1 MGRRQGRT
9 PPYEIMQHV
18 GSGSPLPRSSVRRV
32 RGGSV
37 GWLGLVW
44 NGIKSVGKW
53 VIELGEKIADF
64 HGFSSF
70 IERLRS
76 FRGLSAFRG
85 GEVAAVRLPWPVL
98 ALLGVVGLAAMGL
111 MFQIGHHVAGR
122 SAPAVL
128 VTDQP
133 AHPNTESSPIV
144 ANKADRPEA
153 NTVVAMGTV
162 PPGPEVVGGVR
173 TVLQPVESPGG
184 SGGIALTDPR
194 AVGRNY
200 FILATVRP
208 SEVEGVRQL
217 QKFLAERGL
226 ETFLDT
232 VNNGRLRV
240 LVDVTR
246 GFTRDEL
253 RNLEHAEHEQRIRS
267 LGREWKKAQGGIGTD
282 LRDIY
287 RDRYDGPTQ

>member
-37 GWLGLVW
+37 GVVGLVW
-44 NGIKSVGKW
+44 GGLKAVGGW
-53 VIELGEKIADF
+53 FADLGGLIADF
-64 HGFSSF
+64 RGFSS
-70 IERLRS
+70 ISERLGAWR
-76 FRGLSAFRG
+76 
-85 GEVAAVRLPWPVL
+85 AAEVRLPWPVL

-122 SAPAVL
+122 SAPAV
-128 VTDQP
+128 VASGETAAPTSDHPPRVTKNTDQP
-133 AHPNTESSPIV
+133 A
-144 ANKADRPEA
+144 AD
-153 NTVVAMGTV
+153 TVVAMGTV
-162 PPGPEVVGGVR
+162 PPGPMASGR
-173 TVLQPVESPGG
+173 DRAVLEPVETPGG

-208 SEVEGVRQL
+208 SEVEGVREL

-246 GFTRDEL
+246 GFTREEL
-253 RNLEHAEHEQRIRS
+253 RNLKHAPHEQTIRA
-267 LGREWKKAQGGIGTD
+267 LGREWKKQQGGIGTD
-282 LRDIY
+282 LSDIY

>member
-18 GSGSPLPRSSVRRV
+18 GSGTPLPRSPVRKV

-37 GWLGLVW
+37 GPVGLIWAATRAVGGWLAGLGSIFAGW
-44 NGIKSVGKW
+44 RDSWGPLNRLMSGDNDRESGGAF
-53 VIELGEKIADF
+53 EL
-64 HGFSSF
+64 
-70 IERLRS
+70 
-76 FRGLSAFRG
+76 
-85 GEVAAVRLPWPVL
+85 RLPWPVL
-98 ALLGVVGLAAMGL
+98 VLLGVVGLAAMGL
-111 MFQIGHHVAGR
+111 MFQIGHHVAGKSGQTVVATTGPAEPALPS
-122 SAPAVL
+122 SAVGRDTAEVEDVPG
-128 VTDQP
+128 
-133 AHPNTESSPIV
+133 
-144 ANKADRPEA
+144 
-153 NTVVAMGTV
+153 TVVAMGSV
-162 PPGPEVVGGVR
+162 PPAPAIPGQAR
-173 TVLQPVESPGG
+173 TVALPVESPGG

-208 SEVEGVRQL
+208 SEVEGVREL

-246 GFTRDEL
+246 GFTREEL
-253 RNLEHAEHEQRIRS
+253 RNLEHAEHEQLIRS

>member
-37 GWLGLVW
+37 GLVGLMW
-44 NGIKSVGKW
+44 GGIKAVVGWFVGFWGW
-53 VIELGEKIADF
+53 VAGF
-64 HGFSSF
+64 RGFSS
-70 IERLRS
+70 S
-76 FRGLSAFRG
+76 FEQIRGWR
-85 GEVAAVRLPWPVL
+85 AAEVRLPWPVL

-122 SAPAVL
+122 SAPAV
-128 VTDQP
+128 VATAEPGAPNADTPPVEAKKGDQP
-133 AHPNTESSPIV
+133 ASS
-144 ANKADRPEA
+144 N
-153 NTVVAMGTV
+153 VVAMGTV
-162 PPGPEVVGGVR
+162 PPGPAVSGNDR
-173 TVLQPVESPGG
+173 TVLQPVETPGG

-200 FILATVRP
+200 FILATVSP
-208 SEVEGVRQL
+208 SEVEGVREL

-232 VNNGRLRV
+232 VNNGRFRV

-246 GFTRDEL
+246 GFTREEL
-253 RNLEHAEHEQRIRS
+253 RNLKHAEHEQTIRA
-267 LGREWKKAQGGIGTD
+267 LGREWKKQQGGIGTD
-282 LRDIY
+282 LSDIY
-287 RDRYDGPTQ
+287 RDRFDGPTQ